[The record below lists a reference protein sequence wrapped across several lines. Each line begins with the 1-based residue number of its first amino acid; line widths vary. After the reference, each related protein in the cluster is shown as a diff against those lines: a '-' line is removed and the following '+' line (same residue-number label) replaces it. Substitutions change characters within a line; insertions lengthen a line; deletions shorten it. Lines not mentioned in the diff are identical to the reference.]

1 MLISSS
7 NFIAIDLVFLKMSR
21 RTNCKQISKFFYQT
35 EDVWK
40 YLMQMIFK
48 WKSPK
53 LSLFVSFTLCTISPL
68 AALDKITFTH
78 KQILQKRIFKS
89 IITIHYGS
97 CYSRISIH
105 YRMHVLWLRV
115 WNSIVCLK
123 DFSYCYW
130 QNLENCFCIRMT
142 LLHIQLSSKWMSML
156 YNNLMLE

>member
-1 MLISSS
+1 
-7 NFIAIDLVFLKMSR
+7 MSR

-53 LSLFVSFTLCTISPL
+53 LSPFVSFTLCTISPL
-68 AALDKITFTH
+68 AALVKITFTH

-130 QNLENCFCIRMT
+130 QNLENCLCMKYLT
-142 LLHIQLSSKWMSML
+142 LPEIIFIFDPRRKHPNTSDITPTFTRL
-156 YNNLMLE
+156 YTLFFFL